1 MGLFFIS
8 LICVL
13 AFAFFIANTLD
24 SKNSIKNIIYFMLA
38 AFANIVLTFE
48 ILSVFSA
55 ITEAGVLVFNFI
67 LLGLSFEIWYRNGR
81 PVIKFDLRKVL
92 KHFTNALLKDRYLFV
107 LTVCFIFM
115 CVTALSLI
123 SFMPVVSCDAE
134 AYHVL
139 RSLFWISNHNLNHF
153 VIADAR
159 ALQFPINSE
168 ILYAWILLFV
178 KKDLWFGIFSFAGFV
193 LSITSL
199 FGVLSYIG
207 FSLRKK
213 LWVIL
218 LTSSFAS
225 VIGHMSG
232 TETDIII
239 SGLVLASIYLFWN
252 ALRSGEKIPMFMAAL
267 SYALAIGTKTPA
279 ILLIP
284 GVGIWMTAIS
294 IYYKKKDFYKPLL
307 LFIGFGLLNF
317 ILFAA
322 YNYVLNLID
331 YGNIAG
337 SQALLSAHRNHNGIK
352 SVAADFVKYIFMFFD
367 FTGFTWNKTF
377 GVFVMNIRDSI
388 LSSPIFFNPVDGIYS
403 SDSTKTNST
412 LIEPLMGLGILGFL
426 VYLPCWIMALI
437 RPFFTKHRKDWVVF
451 GFAVILFITILTMS
465 YMLQYMTY
473 SIRFLTSFCVIS
485 APVLVYSYFKKN
497 NPAKFIIVFFAVFY
511 MVFASTSLWARPA
524 NRILKYFKA
533 GATVSE
539 VREIAKCSGF
549 LKKARLKNYLRV
561 NPACEIRDKLRS
573 FDKRN
578 RILYFPNTADSLL
591 LVKMLQF
598 EGYNI
603 DFGLAENIDKIDIS
617 KYNIIL
623 TILDLQE
630 STVVSRYEERNS
642 DNIFLND
649 GVYCKYA
656 DINQKEISR
665 YSKNYPYKSICA
677 FSGYFLRKHGLE
689 QFAQINVPN
698 EKNKIP
704 LIFRYKFY
712 NNTKNP
718 LITPSN

>member
-13 AFAFFIANTLD
+13 TFAFFTANTLD
-24 SKNSIKNIIYFMLA
+24 FKNRINNIIYFMLA

-48 ILSVFSA
+48 ILSIFSA
-55 ITEAGVLVFNFI
+55 ITEACVIVFNLI
-67 LLGLSFEIWYRNGR
+67 LLCLSYVFWNRRGR
-81 PVIKFDLRKVL
+81 HVIKFGLREIL
-92 KHFTNALLKDRYLFV
+92 KSFTKALVKDKYLLILTICFV
-107 LTVCFIFM
+107 FM
-115 CVTALSLI
+115 CTVSLLLI
-123 SFMPVVSCDAE
+123 SFMPVVNCDAE

-139 RSLFWISNHNLNHF
+139 RSLFWVSNHNLNHF
-153 VIADAR
+153 TIADAR

-168 ILYAWILLFV
+168 ILYAWVLLFV
-178 KKDLWFGIFSFAGFV
+178 KKDLWFGIFSFSGFV
-193 LSITSL
+193 MSITAL
-199 FGVLSYIG
+199 FGVLSNIG

-213 LWVIL
+213 LWVVL

-239 SGLVLASIYLFWN
+239 SGLVLSSIYLFWN
-252 ALRSGEKIPMFMAAL
+252 ALKSGEKIHMFMAAL

-284 GVGIWMTAIS
+284 GVGIFMTAIS

-307 LFIGFGLLNF
+307 LFIGLGLLNF

-322 YNYVLNLID
+322 YNYILNFID

-437 RPFFTKHRKDWVVF
+437 RPFFTRCRKDWFLF
-451 GFAVILFITILTMS
+451 GFAGILFITILTMS

-473 SIRFLTSFCVIS
+473 SIRFLTSFCVVS
-485 APVLVYSYFKKN
+485 APVIAYSYCKKN

-524 NRILKYFKA
+524 NRIFKYFKA

-549 LKKARLKNYLRV
+549 LKKARLKNYIRV
-561 NPACEIRDKLRS
+561 NPSCEIRDKILS

-578 RILYFPNTADSLL
+578 KILYFPNSAESLL

-598 EGYNI
+598 NGYDI
-603 DFGLAENIDKIDIS
+603 DFGLAENIDNFDIS

-623 TILDLQE
+623 TVHDFQE
-630 STVVSRYEERNS
+630 STVINRYDERNS
-642 DNIFLND
+642 ENAFIND
-649 GVYCKYA
+649 GIYCKYA

-698 EKNKIP
+698 EKNKEP
-704 LIFRYKFY
+704 LILRYKFY
-712 NNTKNP
+712 NNTQNP
-718 LITPSN
+718 LIKP